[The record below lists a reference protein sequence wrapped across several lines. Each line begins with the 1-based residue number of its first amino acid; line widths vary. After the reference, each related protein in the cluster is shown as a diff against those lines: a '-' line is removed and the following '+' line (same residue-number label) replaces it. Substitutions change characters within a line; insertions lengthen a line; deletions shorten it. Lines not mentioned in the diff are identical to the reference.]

1 MDVRPVEDSLP
12 RQPLRKH
19 PRQLPRYARIG
30 VKDTPR
36 LGTTSAGGT
45 TASAALLAWLTIS
58 WSPRKSRRRLQ
69 RRNAR
74 IGVKKTHGLGTTSA
88 AGTTAPAALLA
99 GYARIGVKE
108 AHGLGTTSAAGSVAS
123 AALLACRSEPNGVT

>member
-19 PRQLPRYARIG
+19 PRQLPRYARIGVKDTPRLGTTSAAGTTASAALLAWYARIG

-74 IGVKKTHGLGTTSA
+74 
-88 AGTTAPAALLA
+88 
-99 GYARIGVKE
+99 
-108 AHGLGTTSAAGSVAS
+108 
-123 AALLACRSEPNGVT
+123 